1 MPRFRHTVYTLLIYL
16 VNCDLTTCSPCKNGT
31 KISTKSKFISRN
43 DNSPLLYLEQERSQL
58 SGHKNST
65 EKSIHRFQGWIFK
78 TCTRLKLLNK
88 CISYMSSESLKIFLF
103 NLFFLL
109 KYLKILPRSEIISH
123 AVILRNCF

>member
-65 EKSIHRFQGWIFK
+65 EKSIHRFQG
-78 TCTRLKLLNK
+78 
-88 CISYMSSESLKIFLF
+88 
-103 NLFFLL
+103 
-109 KYLKILPRSEIISH
+109 
-123 AVILRNCF
+123 